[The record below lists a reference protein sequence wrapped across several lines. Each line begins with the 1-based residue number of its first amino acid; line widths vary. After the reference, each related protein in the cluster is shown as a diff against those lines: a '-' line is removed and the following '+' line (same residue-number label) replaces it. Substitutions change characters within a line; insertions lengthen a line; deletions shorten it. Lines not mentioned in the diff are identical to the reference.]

1 MVGRDLSEEF
11 PARHA
16 SPGAAVLEVE
26 RLSAPPRFH
35 DVRLTVREGEIVG
48 LAGLVGAGRTSVGLG
63 LVGALRTSG
72 AVTFRG
78 ERVVFRSPADAIQ
91 HGLAYVTEDRKAHGI
106 FPLMDASAN
115 ITMTFLTS
123 FAKAGWLSL
132 SREWAGAEAA
142 ARDYGVRAGRL
153 DRPAATLSGGN
164 QQKLLIA
171 RYLLRPRSV
180 IVLDEPTR
188 GVDVGARAEIYRL
201 VNRMTEQGLGV
212 LLISSD
218 LNEVL
223 GMSDR
228 VVVMRDGRTV
238 GELDRETATP
248 ERVMAMATGAA
259 A

>member
-1 MVGRDLSEEF
+1 S
-11 PARHA
+11 
-16 SPGAAVLEVE
+16 
-26 RLSAPPRFH
+26 
-35 DVRLTVREGEIVG
+35 
-48 LAGLVGAGRTSVGLG
+48 GRTSVGLG
-63 LVGALRTSG
+63 ITGALRTSG
-72 AVTFRG
+72 VLTFRG
-78 ERVVFRSPADAIQ
+78 TRTAFRSPADALRK
-91 HGLAYVTEDRKAHGI
+91 GLAYVTEDRKAHGI

-115 ITMTFLTS
+115 ITITSLKS
-123 FAKAGWLSL
+123 FARAGWLSS
-132 SREWAGAEAA
+132 SREWAGAEGA

-153 DRPAATLSGGN
+153 DRPAAALSGGN
-164 QQKLLIA
+164 QQKLLLA
-171 RYLLRPRSV
+171 RYLLQPRSV

-238 GELDRETATP
+238 GELTRDVATP

-259 A
+259 